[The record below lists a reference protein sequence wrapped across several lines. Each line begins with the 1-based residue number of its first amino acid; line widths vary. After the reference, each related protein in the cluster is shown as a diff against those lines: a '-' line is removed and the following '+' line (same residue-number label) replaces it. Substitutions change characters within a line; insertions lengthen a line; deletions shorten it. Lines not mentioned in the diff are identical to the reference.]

1 MLTHLCIRNYV
12 LIKELDIDWH
22 DGFSVIT
29 GETGAGKS
37 ILLGAIGLLTGQR
50 ADTKSILPGA
60 AKCTIEGTFS
70 QAGTELQTFCAEHEL
85 DCEDGECIIRRE
97 LTATGK
103 SRCFVND
110 TPVTVA
116 DLRSLAHL
124 LADIHS
130 QHQNLLLGKEDF
142 QLTVLDTVAQNGS
155 TVSEYRTCFRA
166 YREARRKLDEAREQ
180 AKAAKAEEDYL
191 TFQLGQIEDLQ
202 LKEHE
207 DETLHEEQQ
216 TLTHAE
222 EIRASLYQA
231 MQMLNGDETGA
242 SVIDGLKSVA
252 QTLQGAARMYPSLA
266 PYTERLESSIIE
278 LKDIEADLS
287 CMSDRIDSNPERLEE
302 VTQRLDSIY
311 TLEQKHAVRSSDEL
325 RELAIEL
332 QKKLDEIT
340 HGEER
345 VSQLEQQAKTLHA
358 DATRL
363 ANMLT
368 KQRQKAA
375 REVEKHIATS
385 LTQLEMPDNK
395 FAVQMETT
403 VDLTERGADKV
414 TFLFSAN
421 KNMPPRP
428 IAEAA
433 SGGEIARVMLALK
446 ALMGM
451 RAALPTIIF
460 DEIDTG
466 VSGRVADAMARLMRQ
481 MSSTQGQQVIAITHL
496 PQIAAQGH
504 THYYVYKENAEEQT
518 ISHIRQLTDE
528 ERITEVAHMLS
539 GTNLTQAAIDNAKQL
554 LGK

>member
-50 ADTKSILPGA
+50 ADTKSIQPGA

-231 MQMLNGDETGA
+231 TQMLNGDETDA

-252 QTLQGAARMYPSLA
+252 QTLQGAARMYPSLT

-325 RELAIEL
+325 LELAIKL

-345 VSQLEQQAKTLHA
+345 VSQLEQQAKNLHA

-363 ANMLT
+363 ASMLT

>member
-70 QAGTELQTFCAEHEL
+70 QAGTELQTFCAKHEL

-231 MQMLNGDETGA
+231 TQMLNGDETGA

-325 RELAIEL
+325 LELAIEL

-345 VSQLEQQAKTLHA
+345 VSQLEQQVKTLHA

-363 ANMLT
+363 ASMLT

-375 REVEKHIATS
+375 REVEKHITAS

>member
-207 DETLHEEQQ
+207 DETLHEELQ

-231 MQMLNGDETGA
+231 TQMLNGDETGA

-325 RELAIEL
+325 LELAIEL

-345 VSQLEQQAKTLHA
+345 VSQLEQQVKTLHA

-363 ANMLT
+363 ASMLT

-375 REVEKHIATS
+375 REVEKHITAS

>member
-1 MLTHLCIRNYV
+1 MLTHLSIRNYV
-12 LIKELDIDWH
+12 LIKALDIDWQ

-50 ADTKSILPGA
+50 ADTRSILPGA
-60 AKCTIEGTFS
+60 AKCIIEGTFS
-70 QAGTELQTFCAEHEL
+70 LHGQEALDFFAQHEL

-97 LTATGK
+97 LTASGK

-110 TPVTVA
+110 TPVTVT

-124 LADIHS
+124 IVDIHS

-142 QLTVLDTVAQNGS
+142 QLTVLDTVARNEA
-155 TVSEYRTCFRA
+155 TASEYRSCFRA
-166 YREARRKLDEAREQ
+166 YREAQRRLDEAREQ
-180 AKAAKAEEDYL
+180 ARTAKAEEDYL
-191 TFQLGQIEDLQ
+191 SFQLEQIEELH

-207 DETLHEEQQ
+207 DEALQEEQQ
-216 TLTHAE
+216 TLSHAE
-222 EIRASLYQA
+222 EIRASLFQA
-231 MQMLNGDETGA
+231 TQMLSGDDTETTLL
-242 SVIDGLKSVA
+242 DGLKAVS
-252 QTLQGAARMYPSLA
+252 QTLLGVARMYPALA
-266 PYTERLESSIIE
+266 PYTERIESSIIE
-278 LKDIEADLS
+278 LKDIEADLEG
-287 CMSDRIDSNPERLEE
+287 MADHIDSNPERLDE

-311 TLEQKHAVRSSDEL
+311 TLEQKHGVRSSDEL
-325 RELAIEL
+325 METAVSLR
-332 QKKLDEIT
+332 QKLDAIS
-340 HGEER
+340 HGDELVAR
-345 VSQLEQQAKTLHA
+345 LEQQVKSQLTQATGLAATL
-358 DATRL
+358 TR
-363 ANMLT
+363 
-368 KQRQKAA
+368 QRQKAA
-375 REVEKHIATS
+375 REVERHIATS

-395 FAVQMETT
+395 FAIQVEGLQG
-403 VDLTERGADKV
+403 LTERGADRV

-421 KNMPPRP
+421 KSIPPRP

-451 RAALPTIIF
+451 RASLPTIIF

-481 MSSTQGQQVIAITHL
+481 MSSAQGQQVIAITHL
-496 PQIAAQGH
+496 PQIAAQGQ
-504 THYYVYKENAEEQT
+504 THYFVYKDNTEGQT
-518 ISHIRQLTDE
+518 ASHIRQLTDE

-539 GTNLTQAAIDNAKQL
+539 GTDLTQAAIDNAKQL

>member
-85 DCEDGECIIRRE
+85 DCEDGEYIIRRE

-231 MQMLNGDETGA
+231 TQMLNGDETGA

-325 RELAIEL
+325 LELAIEL

-345 VSQLEQQAKTLHA
+345 VSQLEQQVKTLHA

-363 ANMLT
+363 ASMLT

>member
-116 DLRSLAHL
+116 DLRSQAHL

-155 TVSEYRTCFRA
+155 TVCEYRTCFRA

-311 TLEQKHAVRSSDEL
+311 TQEQKHAVRSSDEL
-325 RELAIEL
+325 LELAIEL

-345 VSQLEQQAKTLHA
+345 VSQLEQQVKTLHA

-363 ANMLT
+363 ASMLT

-395 FAVQMETT
+395 FSVQMETT
-403 VDLTERGADKV
+403 TDLTERGADKV

>member
-231 MQMLNGDETGA
+231 TQMLNGDETGA

-325 RELAIEL
+325 LELAIEL

>member
-155 TVSEYRTCFRA
+155 TVNEYRTCFRA

-231 MQMLNGDETGA
+231 TQMLNGDETGA

-287 CMSDRIDSNPERLEE
+287 CMSHRIDSNPERL
-302 VTQRLDSIY
+302 
-311 TLEQKHAVRSSDEL
+311 
-325 RELAIEL
+325 
-332 QKKLDEIT
+332 
-340 HGEER
+340 
-345 VSQLEQQAKTLHA
+345 
-358 DATRL
+358 
-363 ANMLT
+363 
-368 KQRQKAA
+368 
-375 REVEKHIATS
+375 
-385 LTQLEMPDNK
+385 
-395 FAVQMETT
+395 
-403 VDLTERGADKV
+403 
-414 TFLFSAN
+414 
-421 KNMPPRP
+421 
-428 IAEAA
+428 
-433 SGGEIARVMLALK
+433 
-446 ALMGM
+446 
-451 RAALPTIIF
+451 
-460 DEIDTG
+460 
-466 VSGRVADAMARLMRQ
+466 
-481 MSSTQGQQVIAITHL
+481 
-496 PQIAAQGH
+496 
-504 THYYVYKENAEEQT
+504 
-518 ISHIRQLTDE
+518 
-528 ERITEVAHMLS
+528 
-539 GTNLTQAAIDNAKQL
+539 
-554 LGK
+554 

>member
-222 EIRASLYQA
+222 DIRASLYQA
-231 MQMLNGDETGA
+231 TQMLNGDETGA

-266 PYTERLESSIIE
+266 SYTERLESSIIE

-325 RELAIEL
+325 LELAIEL

>member
-202 LKEHE
+202 LKGHE

-231 MQMLNGDETGA
+231 TQMLNGDETSA

-325 RELAIEL
+325 LELAIEL

>member
-166 YREARRKLDEAREQ
+166 YREARCKLDEAREQ

-231 MQMLNGDETGA
+231 TQMLNGDETGA

-287 CMSDRIDSNPERLEE
+287 CMSDHIDSNPERLEE

-311 TLEQKHAVRSSDEL
+311 TLEQKHAVHSSDEL
-325 RELAIEL
+325 LELAIEL

-345 VSQLEQQAKTLHA
+345 VSQLEQQVKTLHA

-363 ANMLT
+363 ASMLT

-375 REVEKHIATS
+375 REVEKHITAS

>member
-166 YREARRKLDEAREQ
+166 YREARCKLDEAREQ

-231 MQMLNGDETGA
+231 TQMLNGDETGA

-325 RELAIEL
+325 LELAIEL

-345 VSQLEQQAKTLHA
+345 VSQLEQQAKTLQA

-363 ANMLT
+363 ASMLT

-403 VDLTERGADKV
+403 ADLTARGADKV

-528 ERITEVAHMLS
+528 ERVTEVAHILS

>member
-116 DLRSLAHL
+116 DLRSLVHL

-231 MQMLNGDETGA
+231 TQMLNGDETGA

-325 RELAIEL
+325 LELAIEL

-340 HGEER
+340 HGEEL

-395 FAVQMETT
+395 FSVQMETT
-403 VDLTERGADKV
+403 TDLTERGADKV

-481 MSSTQGQQVIAITHL
+481 MSSIQGQQVIAITHL

>member
-1 MLTHLCIRNYV
+1 
-12 LIKELDIDWH
+12 
-22 DGFSVIT
+22 
-29 GETGAGKS
+29 
-37 ILLGAIGLLTGQR
+37 
-50 ADTKSILPGA
+50 
-60 AKCTIEGTFS
+60 
-70 QAGTELQTFCAEHEL
+70 
-85 DCEDGECIIRRE
+85 
-97 LTATGK
+97 
-103 SRCFVND
+103 
-110 TPVTVA
+110 
-116 DLRSLAHL
+116 
-124 LADIHS
+124 
-130 QHQNLLLGKEDF
+130 
-142 QLTVLDTVAQNGS
+142 
-155 TVSEYRTCFRA
+155 
-166 YREARRKLDEAREQ
+166 
-180 AKAAKAEEDYL
+180 
-191 TFQLGQIEDLQ
+191 
-202 LKEHE
+202 
-207 DETLHEEQQ
+207 
-216 TLTHAE
+216 
-222 EIRASLYQA
+222 
-231 MQMLNGDETGA
+231 
-242 SVIDGLKSVA
+242 
-252 QTLQGAARMYPSLA
+252 MYPSLA

-325 RELAIEL
+325 LELAIEL

-403 VDLTERGADKV
+403 ADLTERGADKV

>member
-231 MQMLNGDETGA
+231 TQMLNGDETSA

-325 RELAIEL
+325 LELAIEL

-345 VSQLEQQAKTLHA
+345 VSQLEQQVKTLHA

-363 ANMLT
+363 ASMLT

-375 REVEKHIATS
+375 REVEKHITAS

>member
-60 AKCTIEGTFS
+60 TKCTIEGTFS

-110 TPVTVA
+110 TPVTVS

-155 TVSEYRTCFRA
+155 TASEYRACFRA
-166 YREARRKLDEAREQ
+166 YRDARRQLDEAREQ
-180 AKAAKAEEDYL
+180 ARAAKAEEDYL

-222 EIRASLYQA
+222 EIRASLYQVT
-231 MQMLNGDETGA
+231 QMLNGDEAGA
-242 SVIDGLKSVA
+242 SVIDGLKGVA
-252 QTLQGAARMYPSLA
+252 QTLQGAARMYPALA
-266 PYTERLESSIIE
+266 PYIERLESSIIE

-287 CMSDRIDSNPERLEE
+287 GMSDRIDSNPERLEE

-311 TLEQKHAVRSSDEL
+311 TLEQKHAVRSSDGL
-325 RELAIEL
+325 LELAIEL

-345 VSQLEQQAKTLHA
+345 VSQLEQQTKTLHA

-368 KQRQKAA
+368 KQRQEAA

-403 VDLTERGADKV
+403 PDLTERGADKV

-528 ERITEVAHMLS
+528 ERVTEVAHMLS
-539 GTNLTQAAIDNAKQL
+539 GTDLTQAAIDNAKQL

>member
-155 TVSEYRTCFRA
+155 TVNEYRTCFRA

-231 MQMLNGDETGA
+231 TQMLNGDETGA

-252 QTLQGAARMYPSLA
+252 QTLQGATRMYPSLA

-325 RELAIEL
+325 LELAIEL

-363 ANMLT
+363 ASMLT

-403 VDLTERGADKV
+403 ADLTERGADKV

-481 MSSTQGQQVIAITHL
+481 MSSAQGQQVIAITHL

>member
-231 MQMLNGDETGA
+231 TQMLNGDETDA

-252 QTLQGAARMYPSLA
+252 QTLLGAARMYPSLA

-325 RELAIEL
+325 LELAIEL

-395 FAVQMETT
+395 FSVQMETT
-403 VDLTERGADKV
+403 TDLTERGADKV

-528 ERITEVAHMLS
+528 ERVTEVAHMLS

>member
-231 MQMLNGDETGA
+231 TQMLNGDETGA

-325 RELAIEL
+325 LELAIEL

-403 VDLTERGADKV
+403 ADLTERGAD
-414 TFLFSAN
+414 
-421 KNMPPRP
+421 
-428 IAEAA
+428 
-433 SGGEIARVMLALK
+433 
-446 ALMGM
+446 
-451 RAALPTIIF
+451 
-460 DEIDTG
+460 
-466 VSGRVADAMARLMRQ
+466 
-481 MSSTQGQQVIAITHL
+481 
-496 PQIAAQGH
+496 
-504 THYYVYKENAEEQT
+504 
-518 ISHIRQLTDE
+518 
-528 ERITEVAHMLS
+528 
-539 GTNLTQAAIDNAKQL
+539 
-554 LGK
+554 

>member
-231 MQMLNGDETGA
+231 TQMLNGDETGA

-325 RELAIEL
+325 LELAIEL

-345 VSQLEQQAKTLHA
+345 VSQLEQQAKNLHA

-363 ANMLT
+363 ASMLT

-375 REVEKHIATS
+375 CEVEKHIATS

-403 VDLTERGADKV
+403 ADLTERGADKV

-481 MSSTQGQQVIAITHL
+481 MSSAQGQQVIAITHL

>member
-216 TLTHAE
+216 TLTHAK

-231 MQMLNGDETGA
+231 TQMLNGDETSA

-266 PYTERLESSIIE
+266 SYTERLESSIIE

-325 RELAIEL
+325 LELAIEL

-345 VSQLEQQAKTLHA
+345 VSQLEQQAKNLHA

-363 ANMLT
+363 ASMLT

-403 VDLTERGADKV
+403 ADLTERGGDKV

>member
-231 MQMLNGDETGA
+231 TQMLNGDETGA

-311 TLEQKHAVRSSDEL
+311 TLEQKHAVHSSDEL
-325 RELAIEL
+325 LELAIEL

-345 VSQLEQQAKTLHA
+345 VSQLEQQVKTLHA

-363 ANMLT
+363 ASMLT

-375 REVEKHIATS
+375 REVEKHITAS

>member
-70 QAGTELQTFCAEHEL
+70 QTGTELQTFCAEHEL

-231 MQMLNGDETGA
+231 TQMLNGDETGA

-325 RELAIEL
+325 LELAIEL

-395 FAVQMETT
+395 FSVQMETT
-403 VDLTERGADKV
+403 TDLTERGADKV

-528 ERITEVAHMLS
+528 ERVTEVAHMLS

>member
-166 YREARRKLDEAREQ
+166 YREAQRKLDEAREQ

-231 MQMLNGDETGA
+231 TQMLNGDETGA

-325 RELAIEL
+325 LKLAIEL

-363 ANMLT
+363 ASMLT

-403 VDLTERGADKV
+403 ADLTERGADKV